1 MSLNWRLK
9 SDEVAKSPK
18 TGGRASALKASGPV
32 QESSMLG
39 HCGGSQTDKM
49 RISGAVQSE
58 FAVWRIGCLMILAAM
73 LAAGLQGC
81 GGSVRSSMRP
91 SSAAIPP
98 AAISPGAPKPYKA
111 LGKWYQ
117 PLPNARGYHE
127 KGIASWYGNDFHGK
141 KTSSGEIYDMYAE
154 TAAHK
159 TLPLGTIVRVRN
171 LNNHHQIDV
180 RINDRGP
187 FVSGRIID
195 LSYACACK
203 LGVVGPG
210 TAPVEVVAIGTTAPP
225 AAGTDMRDYYYRG
238 NFTIQVG
245 AFSDLKN
252 AERLKMR
259 LARAYQN
266 VHIQPYDDVR
276 GRMYRV
282 RVSSSTS
289 LDKAVQYEKMLI
301 SRGYRDAFAVAE

>member
-9 SDEVAKSPK
+9 SDELAKSLK
-18 TGGRASALKASGPV
+18 AGGRASALKAPGLV
-32 QESSMLG
+32 QEPSRLG
-39 HCGGSQTDKM
+39 QCGMQSRDALCVSNVA
-49 RISGAVQSE
+49 RSGFVA
-58 FAVWRIGCLMILAAM
+58 WRIGCLMMLAAM

-81 GGSVRSSMRP
+81 GGSVRSSMCP
-91 SSAAIPP
+91 PPSAAVP
-98 AAISPGAPKPYKA
+98 PGAPKPYKA

-127 KGIASWYGNDFHGK
+127 KGIASWYGYDFHGK

-171 LNNHHQIDV
+171 LKNNHQIDV

-289 LDKAVQYEKMLI
+289 LDKAVQYEKILI